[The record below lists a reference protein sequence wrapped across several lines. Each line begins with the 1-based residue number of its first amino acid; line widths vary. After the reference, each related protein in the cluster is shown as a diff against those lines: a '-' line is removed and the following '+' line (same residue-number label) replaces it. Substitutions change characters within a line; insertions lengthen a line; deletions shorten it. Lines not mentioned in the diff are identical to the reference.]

1 MDFIEAILNLIFPP
15 KCGICHKIGEG
26 YICQKCL
33 YELEKN
39 IYINTNKNIFYLF
52 NYRDIIR
59 NKIIDFKFNDKPYLY
74 HMFCEIFVKN
84 KFGCDFV
91 KNYDIIMP
99 VPMHKIKKMKRG
111 YNQSELFAKGI
122 SKMLEIPIG
131 IDSLIKCKN
140 TLMQSSLGKNDRT
153 KNVKNA
159 YKVERLEKIKNK
171 NVLLVDDIYTTG
183 ATIKE
188 CKKVLQQ
195 ANVKNVGVLI
205 IAKD

>member
-1 MDFIEAILNLIFPP
+1 
-15 KCGICHKIGEG
+15 
-26 YICQKCL
+26 
-33 YELEKN
+33 
-39 IYINTNKNIFYLF
+39 
-52 NYRDIIR
+52 
-59 NKIIDFKFNDKPYLY
+59 
-74 HMFCEIFVKN
+74 
-84 KFGCDFV
+84 
-91 KNYDIIMP
+91 
-99 VPMHKIKKMKRG
+99 
-111 YNQSELFAKGI
+111 
-122 SKMLEIPIG
+122 MLEIPIS

>member
-1 MDFIEAILNLIFPP
+1 MKLIETILNVIFPI
-15 KCGICHKIGEG
+15 KCGICGKVGKVNICEKCYLNLKK
-26 YICQKCL
+26 YILLNLEDDVFYMLK
-33 YELEKN
+33 YSEL
-39 IYINTNKNIFYLF
+39 
-52 NYRDIIR
+52 IR
-59 NKIIDFKFNDKPYLY
+59 SKMIDFKFNDKPYLY
-74 HMFCEIFVKN
+74 HMFCEILVKS
-84 KFGCDFV
+84 KSGCDFV
-91 KNYDIIMP
+91 KNYDIIIP
-99 VPMHKIKKMKRG
+99 VPMNESKKLIRG

-122 SKMLEIPIG
+122 SKMLEIPIS

-195 ANVKNVGVLI
+195 ANAKNVGVLI

>member
-59 NKIIDFKFNDKPYLY
+59 NKMIDFKFNDKPYLY
-74 HMFCEIFVKN
+74 HMFCEILVKS
-84 KFGCDFV
+84 KSGCDFV
-91 KNYDIIMP
+91 KNYDIIIP
-99 VPMHKIKKMKRG
+99 VPMNESKKLIRG

-122 SKMLEIPIG
+122 SKMLEIPIS